1 MGKGHQGKCFGFVLL
16 LCFFSSTFARRIL
29 KDLDHVVKPGKVSLR
44 EQDHGLFSLEP
55 DHKVKPGHKLQSAWW
70 GEPEE
75 PEDKVKPD
83 HKLQS
88 MLRELEAPDPEK
100 KHAHK
105 VMPDYK
111 EKLNDGGKEKI
122 DDIERPDHK
131 KPDHEVKPD
140 YKEKLND
147 KEKIDGIEKP
157 DHTVK
162 PMGYGYGVG
171 YGSGG
176 SGFGEGIGSSG
187 GSSGFGEGIGS
198 SGGSGFGEGIGSSGG
213 SGFGEGIGYGDGSG
227 VGIGEG
233 RGSGYGQPNCGPVR
247 GAPGTGFGEGIG
259 RGSGSGEGIG
269 IGRGGSGST
278 GVPSVVVPPITVPG
292 TTIPPIT
299 VPGTHIPGFTIPGV
313 TVPGFGTGG
322 GCQTGEFRWS
332 FENSLLRKMAARN
345 WLVSLEDLPSHLI
358 LEVLTSGR
366 LNAVDLLSLELT
378 SKVFGG
384 SSGLSYPL
392 KFRSLVDYAASQLC
406 SVHPVY
412 VGMGLTTQKE
422 LFANCEGNWKRLL
435 RFLQSVEQSSDMV
448 QTSAGNMQVT
458 TGRYH
463 TLLINNSKVYSCGSS
478 LSGVLAHGPE
488 TTQCVAF
495 TPIEFPLS
503 AKVAQVSAT
512 QNHSAFVLQSGEVLT
527 CGDNSSHCC
536 GHLDTSRP
544 IFRPKLVEALKGT
557 PCKQVAAGL
566 HFTVFLSREGRVF
579 TCGSNTHGQL
589 GHGDTLDSPIPRAVE
604 FFQSVGP
611 VVQIAAGPSYVL
623 AVTQDGSVYS
633 FGSGSSFCLGHGE
646 QQDEHQPR
654 VIQAFKRK
662 GVHILRVSAGDEHAV
677 ALDSNGRVYTW
688 GKGYCGA
695 LGHGDENDK
704 ITPQVLV
711 SLNNC
716 LVVQV
721 CARKRKTFVLVEG
734 GVLYGFGWM
743 GFGSLGFPDR
753 GVSDKVLR
761 PRVLESLK
769 PHRVSQVSTGLYHT
783 IVVTQTGRIF
793 GFGDNERAQFGHGSL
808 RTCLEPTE
816 IFLHCGRSRN
826 QLC

>member
-1 MGKGHQGKCFGFVLL
+1 M
-16 LCFFSSTFARRIL
+16 A
-29 KDLDHVVKPGKVSLR
+29 
-44 EQDHGLFSLEP
+44 
-55 DHKVKPGHKLQSAWW
+55 
-70 GEPEE
+70 
-75 PEDKVKPD
+75 
-83 HKLQS
+83 
-88 MLRELEAPDPEK
+88 
-100 KHAHK
+100 
-105 VMPDYK
+105 
-111 EKLNDGGKEKI
+111 GG
-122 DDIERPDHK
+122 
-131 KPDHEVKPD
+131 
-140 YKEKLND
+140 
-147 KEKIDGIEKP
+147 
-157 DHTVK
+157 
-162 PMGYGYGVG
+162 
-171 YGSGG
+171 
-176 SGFGEGIGSSG
+176 
-187 GSSGFGEGIGS
+187 
-198 SGGSGFGEGIGSSGG
+198 
-213 SGFGEGIGYGDGSG
+213 
-227 VGIGEG
+227 
-233 RGSGYGQPNCGPVR
+233 
-247 GAPGTGFGEGIG
+247 
-259 RGSGSGEGIG
+259 
-269 IGRGGSGST
+269 
-278 GVPSVVVPPITVPG
+278 
-292 TTIPPIT
+292 
-299 VPGTHIPGFTIPGV
+299 
-313 TVPGFGTGG
+313 
-322 GCQTGEFRWS
+322 
-332 FENSLLRKMAARN
+332 N
-345 WLVSLEDLPSHLI
+345 WVVSLEDLPSHLI

-366 LNAVDLLSLELT
+366 LNAFDLLSLELT
-378 SKVFGG
+378 SKVFRG
-384 SSGLSYPL
+384 SFGLFPL
-392 KFRSLVDYAASQLC
+392 KFRSLADYAASQLC

-448 QTSAGNMQVT
+448 ETSAGNMQVT

-495 TPIEFPLS
+495 TPVEFPLS
-503 AKVAQVSAT
+503 SQVAQVSAT

-536 GHLDTSRP
+536 GHLDISRP

-589 GHGDTLDSPIPRAVE
+589 GHGDTLDRPVPKAVE
-604 FFQSVGP
+604 FLQSVGP
-611 VVQIAAGPSYVL
+611 VVQISTGPSYVL

-633 FGSGSSFCLGHGE
+633 FGYGSSFCLGHGE

-662 GVHILRVSAGDEHAV
+662 GIHILRVSAGDEHAV

-716 LVVQV
+716 LAVQV
-721 CARKRKTFVLVEG
+721 CARKRKTFVLMEG
-734 GVLYGFGWM
+734 GLLYGFGWM
-743 GFGSLGFPDR
+743 GFGSLGFLDR

-769 PHRVSQVSTGLYHT
+769 PHRVCQVSTGLYHT
-783 IVVTQTGRIF
+783 IVVTQGGLIF
-793 GFGDNERAQFGHGSL
+793 GFGDNERAQLGHDSL
-808 RTCLEPTE
+808 RGCLEPTE
-816 IFLHCGRSRN
+816 IFLHCGRSRS